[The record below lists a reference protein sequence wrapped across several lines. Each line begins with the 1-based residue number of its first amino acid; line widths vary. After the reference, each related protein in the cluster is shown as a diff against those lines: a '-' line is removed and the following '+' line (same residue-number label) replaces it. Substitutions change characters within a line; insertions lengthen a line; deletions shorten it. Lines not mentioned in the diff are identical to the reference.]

1 MLDKHK
7 AGLRRSIEALTNI
20 FHPVKSAK
28 IAFVSLVLEKKNCRH
43 LTVTSHSVPPVSP
56 RPDQLK
62 RQPSAAAEYVMGIP
76 MMEEAS
82 IGYDAGTD
90 RMACIEDTDAEE
102 AKWCV
107 TAAMIKW

>member
-1 MLDKHK
+1 M
-7 AGLRRSIEALTNI
+7 
-20 FHPVKSAK
+20 
-28 IAFVSLVLEKKNCRH
+28 
-43 LTVTSHSVPPVSP
+43 TSHSVQPVSP
-56 RPDQLK
+56 QPYQLK

-76 MMEEAS
+76 MIEEAS

-90 RMACIEDTDAEE
+90 RMAYIEDMDAEE